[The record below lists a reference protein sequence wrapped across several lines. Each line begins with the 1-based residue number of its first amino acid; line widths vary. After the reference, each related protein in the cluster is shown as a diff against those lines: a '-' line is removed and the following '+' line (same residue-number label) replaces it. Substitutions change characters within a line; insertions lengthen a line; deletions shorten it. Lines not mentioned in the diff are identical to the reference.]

1 MCVDGGLE
9 SMFYKDQ
16 KSTIKATGVAQN
28 FWIPKVKCRTLS
40 LDSPKASMFMFD
52 SKTLC
57 F

>member
-1 MCVDGGLE
+1 
-9 SMFYKDQ
+9 MFYKNQ

-28 FWIPKVKCRTLS
+28 FLDSKNKVGMFS
-40 LDSPKASMFMFD
+40 LDSPKASMFVFD